1 MKQDLVFDEDPWAR
15 YNSPGGTN
23 EKTVETKRR
32 PIESRVKLHASI
44 SRSFTQAN
52 NLFHKST
59 FQLLQGWSGVH
70 VVPFEDFADLD
81 TVTTANLCACA
92 SAVLVVGAAGES
104 ISKRFPDKDD
114 RINPCSWMASKP
126 PCCLK
131 ARSDSN
137 W

>member
-1 MKQDLVFDEDPWAR
+1 
-15 YNSPGGTN
+15 
-23 EKTVETKRR
+23 
-32 PIESRVKLHASI
+32 
-44 SRSFTQAN
+44 
-52 NLFHKST
+52 
-59 FQLLQGWSGVH
+59 VH